1 MDKEVLGQKY
11 LEKLRNDI
19 NERLYDL
26 LLVHL
31 GSVREKITYDSNNSL
46 ELTKIL
52 DVAINNLTNNME
64 VLNIRDCRYIIIIC
78 NIILYYN
85 KGRQD
90 LKELKKEL
98 IARFTNADA
107 PEEGKISLS
116 YQVQEVRITYD
127 VTYLT
132 YLIDSFIKQKLW
144 AQALYC
150 LLTVRLVEP
159 DNLKLEDQYK
169 IINEN
174 IANEKVKPFTFQDPV
189 NELVLLDS
197 NIAIGYLMKD
207 IAEIDYSAKTINM
220 KKLEEKNKVII
231 SHSVK
236 QEVAKY
242 VDYQLSLLK
251 KDKSKHEIFDKVKE
265 KLENKYQEIVR
276 RYYYQELPI
285 PKELIEKIETFYSKF
300 LGVLEN
306 IVLQKI
312 DDKKISDKLRK
323 LAQRESL
330 LPEMGDMRLLAEAI
344 LMQEGLKEKLTIVS
358 DDKDFTKF
366 SQNIKEEFNITI
378 YNE

>member
-11 LEKLRNDI
+11 LEKLTNDI

-31 GSVREKITYDSNNSL
+31 ISVKDKITYNSDNSR
-46 ELTKIL
+46 ELTNVL
-52 DVAINNLTNNME
+52 DTAISNLTNNME
-64 VLNIRDCRYIIIIC
+64 GLNIRDCRYIIIVC
-78 NIILYYN
+78 NILLYYN
-85 KGRQD
+85 KDRQD
-90 LKELKKEL
+90 LKDLKKSL

-107 PEEGKISLS
+107 PEEGKISLG
-116 YQVQEVRITYD
+116 YQVQEIRITYD
-127 VTYLT
+127 VSYLT

-174 IANEKVKPFTFQDPV
+174 IANEKVKSFTFQDPV

-207 IAEIDYSAKTINM
+207 ITEIDYSAKTINM

-265 KLENKYQEIVR
+265 KLEIKYQEMVR

-285 PKELIEKIETFYSKF
+285 PKELIEKIEAFYSKF
-300 LGVLEN
+300 LGVLEG

-330 LPEMGDMRLLAEAI
+330 LPEKGDMKLLAESI
-344 LMQEGLKEKLTIVS
+344 LMQEGLKEKVTIVS

-366 SQNIKEEFNITI
+366 SQNIKDEFNITI